1 MSEWKFKEYLPHKAK
16 TLTNRKEAGSNESF
30 IAIRTTGNC
39 ERLRREKLE
48 KSAAVECWLSQHVDT
63 EPTEMATVINSK
75 VSALYSS
82 WLWHHGPHWIAPVVG
97 DLTASF
103 PKSHIPWVII
113 DPRFLDLVTFLLALY
128 RRIETNLKCRH
139 LFSILICEVFIMW
152 QFNKFHTGVWDYHY
166 QSAFNRVLL
175 SLHYW

>member
-1 MSEWKFKEYLPHKAK
+1 MKVSSRSGLLEIV
-16 TLTNRKEAGSNESF
+16 NV
-30 IAIRTTGNC
+30 C
-39 ERLRREKLE
+39 VE

-75 VSALYSS
+75 ASALYSS
-82 WLWHHGPHWIAPVVG
+82 WLWHHGPHWVAPVVG

-103 PKSHIPWVII
+103 PKSYIPWVII

-166 QSAFNRVLL
+166 QSAFNQALL